1 MEKEIQN
8 SRDLRNEKLSNHRI
22 LLGGTY
28 IEMEGD
34 KHTRCLWIMN
44 VFWFTPMIND
54 DNDDD
59 DDDDGD
65 DGND

>member
-1 MEKEIQN
+1 MSNHRRYIEVEKEIQN

-34 KHTRCLWIMN
+34 KHTRCL
-44 VFWFTPMIND
+44 
-54 DNDDD
+54 
-59 DDDDGD
+59 
-65 DGND
+65 